1 MKLFASCE
9 EALALS
15 DPYDKRILTEGL
27 ANAWRTGTIVMDIET
42 SVRPILTPGF
52 PLALRLV
59 DPRHVQRRSTSTTE
73 GRAALVH
80 AIAHIEF
87 NAIHLALDAC
97 YRFRDMPAQY
107 YGNWLG
113 VAAEEAYHFGLLAGY
128 LDKRGY
134 EYGSFPA
141 HNGLWEMAES
151 TGGDV
156 LARMA
161 LVPRVME
168 ARGLD
173 VTPGIRRRFAAAG
186 DHEAVAILDV
196 ILQDEIGHVAI
207 GNRWYGHLCEE
218 RNLDPQE
225 TFHALS
231 IEHRAPRPRL
241 PLNRAARLAA
251 GFHESELVRIEKG
264 S

>member
-1 MKLFASCE
+1 MKLFATCE
-9 EALALS
+9 EALALA
-15 DPYDKRILTEGL
+15 DPHDKRIVTDSL
-27 ANAWRTGTIVMDIET
+27 ADAWHAGTIIIDIET
-42 SVRPILTPGF
+42 PVRPIITPGF
-52 PLALRLV
+52 PRALRLV
-59 DPRHVQRRSTSTTE
+59 DPRQVEKRSMATGE
-73 GRAALVH
+73 GRAALAH

-107 YGNWLG
+107 YGDWLG
-113 VAAEEAYHFGLLAGY
+113 VAAEEARHFGLLAGY
-128 LDKRGY
+128 LGRHGY

-151 TGGDV
+151 TRADV

-196 ILQDEIGHVAI
+196 ILQDEIGHIAI
-207 GNRWYGHLCEE
+207 GNRWYRHLCEE
-218 RNLDPQE
+218 RNLDPQA
-225 TFHALS
+225 TFDDLA
-231 IEHRAPRPRL
+231 IEHRAPRPHL

-251 GFHESELVRIEKG
+251 GFHESELDRMEKRP
-264 S
+264 